1 MTDQQIDLTRSLTA
15 WGSQDFDAV
24 IKYEIEQLDAS
35 LLPLQQGL
43 SASSYVSDSGIQVM
57 IVKAS
62 ESDEEITVKTGI
74 FYTGIIAGC
83 NCADDPSPVDE
94 VNEYCEVN
102 FVINRETGLTRIDCP

>member
-1 MTDQQIDLTRSLTA
+1 MTNHQINLSRSLSA
-15 WGSQDFDAV
+15 WGSQGFNAV
-24 IKYEIEQLDAS
+24 IKHEIEQLDAS

-43 SASSYVSDSGIQVM
+43 AASSYVSDSGIQVM

-62 ESDEEITVKTGI
+62 ESVKEITVKTGI

-94 VNEYCEVN
+94 INEYCEVN
-102 FVINRETGLTRIDCP
+102 FVINRETGLARID